1 MFEVVA
7 TATFLKEDG
16 SQAKDPYVRSW
27 EGLTKDQVV
36 DHLEAR
42 WIKSLVKLNGLSS
55 DVIHGNAPT
64 PPTTNPVEMRMD
76 LLVNE
81 DGVKWTRAVMEWP
94 NMGIEQQEMLI
105 GMLNGE
111 MSSLPTEVKGKENKG
126 KKGKGK

>member
-7 TATFLKEDG
+7 TFTFLKADG

-42 WIKSLVKLNGLSS
+42 WIKALVKLNGLSS
-55 DVIHGNAPT
+55 DVIHGNAPK

-81 DGVKWTRAVMEWP
+81 DGVKWTRTVMEWP